1 MSTDTHALSQEARDV
16 LDMLRGSNA
25 AFAKVYP
32 GDRPDRQPVHSV
44 YGGAQLFKAEL
55 PTKLGRVAL
64 GALREFAPTPF
75 VLARAV
81 GLAGAE
87 TLPESSEA
95 LDDLRKRYREDPI
108 SLRETAFPAW
118 LALTVYDR
126 VEAKLEREPVED
138 FRIDFE
144 DGFGVRPDAEE
155 DAEVERTAKEV
166 AKAMAAKTLPPFI
179 GIRIKTLNEEL
190 KERSFRTLE
199 GFVATLLAESGG
211 KLPETF
217 VVTLPKVTHVDQVKA
232 TVRMLELLEARHA
245 LAEGA
250 LQLELMIEVT
260 QTLFDREGR
269 FYIPILHEACRG
281 RCFAAHFG
289 TYDYT
294 ASCNITASH
303 QAMDH
308 GNCDFAR
315 NLMTIGFGGT
325 GVFLSDGATNVM
337 PVGPHKA
344 TPEAPLTDEQ
354 AAENH
359 DVVHRAWKL
368 AFDHTQ
374 HSLRHG
380 IYQGWD
386 LHPAQ
391 LVVRYAACYAFF
403 LEGFAPAAKRL
414 QNFVSKAAQATLVGD
429 VFDDAATGQGLLNYF
444 LRALNCGAVAMEDL
458 HETGLTVEE
467 VQLRSF
473 GKILDARRQR
483 MQASRAAP

>member
-1 MSTDTHALSQEARDV
+1 MSLSLSSDALGVLETLSQA
-16 LDMLRGSNA
+16 NA
-25 AFAKVYP
+25 AYAEVYP

-55 PTKLGRVAL
+55 PAKLGQVAL
-64 GALREFAPTPF
+64 RALRDFAPTPF

-81 GLAGAE
+81 GLVGSESLPQSHEALE
-87 TLPESSEA
+87 TLHEQFKADPLA
-95 LDDLRKRYREDPI
+95 LRDEVF
-108 SLRETAFPAW
+108 EAW
-118 LALTVYDR
+118 LAFTVYDR
-126 VEAKLEREPVED
+126 VKAKLEREPVED

-144 DGFGVRPDAEE
+144 DGFGVRPDEEE

-166 AKAMAAKTLPPFI
+166 AKAMKAGTLPPFI

-190 KERSFRTLE
+190 KGRSFRTLE
-199 GFVATLLAESGG
+199 GFITTLLVESGG
-211 KLPETF
+211 ALPETF

-232 TVRMLELLEARHA
+232 AVRLLEILEERHG
-245 LAEGA
+245 LVEGA
-250 LQLELMIEVT
+250 LKIELMIEVT
-260 QTLFDREGR
+260 QTLFDRDGR
-269 FYIPILHEACRG
+269 FYLPILHAACKG

-337 PVGPHKA
+337 PVGPYKA
-344 TPEAPLTDEQ
+344 SADKPLTDEQ
-354 AAENH
+354 AAENQ

-403 LEGFAPAAKRL
+403 LEGFGPAAKRL

-444 LRALNCGAVAMEDL
+444 LRALNCGAVTMDDL

-473 GKILDARRQR
+473 GKILEARRQR
-483 MQASRAAP
+483 IQAG